1 MDAAATF
8 PVGGE
13 RRGFAA
19 LTATMIR
26 AGRRGYSARPGPYGS
41 SAAVMRGALGRSV
54 PARGTAGPAIRA
66 GLEAGLDPA
75 APSC

>member
-1 MDAAATF
+1 VDAAATF

-41 SAAVMRGALGRSV
+41 SAAVMRGALERSV

-75 APSC
+75 APAS